1 MMFSNDI
8 ELDTNGVKQTLEKIY
23 KLRPE
28 FKEDYKFDLER
39 QEFDIIRYIWEFK
52 ICQIIKGIKE
62 HLMPKLNFL
71 SNLKEYLLDS
81 C

>member
-28 FKEDYKFDLER
+28 FKEDYKLDLEC
-39 QEFDIIRYIWEFK
+39 QEYDIERYIREFK
-52 ICQIIKGIKE
+52 LCQIIKVIKE
-62 HLMPKLNFL
+62 NLMPKLNFL